1 MAHPV
6 DWFFWTVYPYL
17 MLLSFFFGT
26 IIRFAFYPASVT
38 AKSSELLEKK
48 KLMVGSILFHIG
60 IILVF
65 FGHVVGILVP
75 KLWTDALGIPDHIY
89 HLFALGGGG
98 VGGGLALIGMLIL
111 TYRRFSDA
119 RVHLASSTSDLIVNV
134 ALLVTIIL
142 GLAASFIAGPSH
154 PAFNYRE
161 TLSVWARQLFYF
173 RPNYLLMV
181 STPMLYKIHVVCGL
195 AIFGFFPYTRLVHA
209 LALPWQYIYRRY
221 LVYRRK
227 PQV

>member
-17 MLLSFFFGT
+17 MLGSFFFGT
-26 IIRFAFYPASVT
+26 IIRFAFYPGTIT

-48 KLMVGSILFHIG
+48 RLMIGSIHFHIG

-65 FGHVVGILVP
+65 FGHVMGVLIP
-75 KLWTDALGIPDHIY
+75 KSWTDALGISNELY
-89 HLFALGGGG
+89 HMFALIGGG
-98 VGGGLALIGMLIL
+98 VGGLLALVGIFIL
-111 TYRRFSDA
+111 TWRRFSDI
-119 RVHLASSTSDLIVNV
+119 RVHLTSSMSDLIVDV
-134 ALLVTIIL
+134 ALLVIIIL
-142 GLAASFIAGPSH
+142 GMWASFVAGPRN
-154 PAFNYRE
+154 PDFNYR
-161 TLSVWARQLFYF
+161 TSLAIWARQLFYF

-181 STPMLYKIHVVCGL
+181 GVPLTYKIHVVCGL

-221 LVYRRK
+221 LVYRRR
-227 PQV
+227 PTI